1 MPEILQ
7 IDSAIK
13 IYNLNYAVGDGC
25 ANKPDDVMLVQWL
38 LKRHFERADK
48 KAMLGSIW
56 SIPVVNGVYSQALSD
71 IIKIYQYDI
80 IMSNRA
86 CKADID
92 GKIFP
97 VRQIAAVNKYP
108 LFYINISVGHH
119 YKNFYKNPKSDP
131 YVHSAVKPI
140 FDKCSMS

>member
-140 FDKCSMS
+140 FDKCSM

>member
-1 MPEILQ
+1 MPEVLQ
-7 IDSAIK
+7 IDPAIK

-25 ANKPDDVMLVQWL
+25 ANKSDDVMLVQWL
-38 LKRHFERADK
+38 LKRHFERGDK
-48 KAMLGSIW
+48 KALLGNIW
-56 SIPVVNGVYSQALSD
+56 SIPVVNGVYCQTLSD
-71 IIKIYQYDI
+71 IIKIYQYDV
-80 IMSNRA
+80 IMSNRG

-97 VRQIAAVNKYP
+97 VRQVAAVNKYP
-108 LFYINISVGHH
+108 LFYMNLSVGHH
-119 YKNFYKNPKSDP
+119 YKNFYKNPKTDP